1 MPIWKVFCSKNF
13 NQTARKSIKNLFGSF
28 PGLIKPFS
36 KQPFSSF
43 ARLEHVLQLALLKTF
58 LISRRF
64 RFSLRHYCVNSALEP
79 PREQNDE
86 MAASRATA
94 RI

>member
-1 MPIWKVFCSKNF
+1 LL
-13 NQTARKSIKNLFGSF
+13 QTFS
-28 PGLIKPFS
+28 GLIKSFS

-64 RFSLRHYCVNSALEP
+64 RFSLRYYCVNSALEL

-94 RI
+94 RIWLKAHLFGLQLNWGCNLRV